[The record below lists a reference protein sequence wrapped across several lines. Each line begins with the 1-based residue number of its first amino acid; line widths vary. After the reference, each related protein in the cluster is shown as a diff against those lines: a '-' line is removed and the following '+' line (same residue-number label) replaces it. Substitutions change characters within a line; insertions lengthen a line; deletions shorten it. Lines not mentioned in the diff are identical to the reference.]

1 MSYQVVILQ
10 GNLTRDAEVRQ
21 VGQNTVASFG
31 VATSRKLK
39 KQDGTIA
46 EETEFHDVEL
56 WNNNGVYQYL
66 TKGASV
72 LVQGEIKTDK
82 WTDQNGQQR
91 ERKKIRASIIQLCG
105 SRQQAAPQG
114 QPAYPPQGQ
123 PAYPPQQPRQPYAPA
138 PGYAPAPQAPGYAP
152 APQAP
157 GYAPAPP
164 APQAPAAPAAPQ
176 APLPPQPGQPG
187 NVQYPPMNSP
197 AYTQPQPDDLPY

>member
-1 MSYQVVILQ
+1 MSYQIFIIQ

-21 VGQNTVASFG
+21 VGQSTVASFG
-31 VATSRKLK
+31 VATSRKFK
-39 KQDGTIA
+39 KQDGTVA

-56 WNNNGVYQYL
+56 WNNNGVHPYL

-82 WTDQNGQQR
+82 WTDQSGQQR
-91 ERKKIRASIIQLCG
+91 EKKKVRATIIQLCG

-123 PAYPPQQPRQPYAPA
+123 PAYPPQQPYAPA
-138 PGYAPAPQAPGYAP
+138 PGYAPAPTAPGYAS

-164 APQAPAAPAAPQ
+164 APQAPAAHAAPQ
-176 APLPPQPGQPG
+176 APMPPQPGQPG

-197 AYTQPQPDDLPY
+197 AYTQPQSDDLPLGF